1 MRRTSRTLISLLVA
15 SAFALPLSGQDWRG
29 RARLDGWV
37 KDANGQPI
45 ADAKVELKRESGAGP
60 SAVRANK
67 KGYWAVLGLVGGP
80 WNVDVSAPGYETRKL
95 AVSLSEASRVPPMM
109 IELEPSVSSAR
120 AAGAAPPDAGAE
132 IRAAV
137 EHGNQLLA
145 EKKYVEA
152 RAEYEKAL
160 QKLPGSTAILKG
172 IAQTYGAEG
181 KADKAVETL
190 REIAVLDPNDH
201 DNRVLLA
208 SLLLEQGKLEEGKG
222 VLETLPPGAI
232 RDAGVYVN
240 LGILFMNKN
249 APETAR
255 TYLTRA
261 IEIDPADADSYRYR
275 GLASVQA
282 KKNADAKA
290 DLKKYL
296 ELAPDGADAKEV
308 REILLALR

>member
-1 MRRTSRTLISLLVA
+1 MKRPALLPSLLLFLAVA
-15 SAFALPLSGQDWRG
+15 IGPLAAQDWRG

-37 KDANGQPI
+37 KDPKGQPI
-45 ADAKVELKRESGAGP
+45 ADAKVEFRRESGAGP
-60 SAVRANK
+60 AATRTNK

-80 WNVDVSAPGYETRKL
+80 WNVDVSAPGYETRRL
-95 AVSLSEASRVPPMM
+95 AISLSEASRVPPMM
-109 IELEPSVSSAR
+109 IELQPAAPSSPP
-120 AAGAAPPDAGAE
+120 AGAVAPDAGAE

-137 EHGNQLLA
+137 LLGNRLLA

-160 QKLPGSTAILKG
+160 EKLPGSTAILKG

-181 KADKAVETL
+181 NPDKAIETL
-190 REIAVLDPNDH
+190 RKVAQLDANDH
-201 DNRVLLA
+201 ENRVLLA
-208 SLLLEQGKLEEGKG
+208 SLLLEQGKLEEGRG
-222 VLETLPPGAI
+222 VLETLPPEAI

-249 APETAR
+249 KPEEAR
-255 TYLTRA
+255 TYLTKA
-261 IEIDPADADSYRYR
+261 IEIDPADADTYRYR

-282 KKNADAKA
+282 KKNAEAKA
-290 DLKKYL
+290 DLNKYL

-308 REILLALR
+308 REILQALR

>member
-1 MRRTSRTLISLLVA
+1 MRRFFRTLLLLFTA
-15 SAFALPLSGQDWRG
+15 SALALPLSGQDWRG
-29 RARLDGWV
+29 RARVDGFV
-37 KDANGQPI
+37 KDAKGQPI
-45 ADAKVELKRESGAGP
+45 ADAKVDLKKGSGAGP
-60 SAVRANK
+60 SAVRTNK

-95 AVSLSEASRVPPMM
+95 AVTLSEASRIPPMM
-109 IELEPSVSSAR
+109 IELEPAAPSAP
-120 AAGAAPPDAGAE
+120 AAGAAAPDAGAE

-137 EHGNQLLA
+137 ERGNRLLA

-160 QKLPGSTAILKG
+160 QKLPGSTAIMKG
-172 IAQTYGAEG
+172 IAQTYAGEG
-181 KADKAVETL
+181 NRDQAIETL
-190 REIAVLDPNDH
+190 RKIAAQDASDH
-201 DNRVLLA
+201 DSRVLLA
-208 SLLLEQGKLEEGKG
+208 SLLLEAGKLEEGKG

-249 APETAR
+249 EPESAR

-261 IEIDPADADSYRYR
+261 IEMDPEDADSYRYR

-282 KKNADAKA
+282 KKNAEAKA

-296 ELAPDGADAKEV
+296 ELAPEGADAKEV
-308 REILLALR
+308 REILQALR

>member
-1 MRRTSRTLISLLVA
+1 MRRTSRTLLFLLVA
-15 SAFALPLSGQDWRG
+15 SALALPVSGQDWRG

-37 KDANGQPI
+37 KDAKGQPI
-45 ADAKVELKRESGAGP
+45 ADAKVELKKESGAGP
-60 SAVRANK
+60 SAVRTNK

-109 IELEPSVSSAR
+109 IELEPSGPSAP

-181 KADKAVETL
+181 NSDKAIETL
-190 REIAVLDPNDH
+190 REIAVLDANDH

-232 RDAGVYVN
+232 RDAGIYVN

-255 TYLTRA
+255 VYLTRA

-282 KKNADAKA
+282 KKNAEAKA

-308 REILLALR
+308 REILQALR